1 MKTKCSIFFLLSSV
15 SYMISAQEI
24 NIQSLEKRKLAIE
37 YQVNAELL
45 TELENVKDLLII
57 GVPMCQID
65 LKRNKISLMLDSIV
79 KLIIN

>member
-1 MKTKCSIFFLLSSV
+1 
-15 SYMISAQEI
+15 MISAQEI